1 MNTTTVAVDL
11 AKTVFQLAVADA
23 SWRVI
28 QTHRLTRS
36 QFERWFVNRE
46 VGLVIMEACGSAH
59 HWARWRIHG
68 RPYLP
73 QASIDDGEKDKI
85 AAIHPDFERGLA
97 SVPDGIR
104 WRAPPSICR
113 AECALS
119 QSGSTRHGPTCLAI
133 TS

>member
-1 MNTTTVAVDL
+1 MEIKRAIAVKMIIL
-11 AKTVFQLAVADA
+11 RFKT
-23 SWRVI
+23 
-28 QTHRLTRS
+28 RL
-36 QFERWFVNRE
+36 
-46 VGLVIMEACGSAH
+46 
-59 HWARWRIHG
+59 IHG

-104 WRAPPSICR
+104 WRAPPSIGR

-133 TS
+133 MS